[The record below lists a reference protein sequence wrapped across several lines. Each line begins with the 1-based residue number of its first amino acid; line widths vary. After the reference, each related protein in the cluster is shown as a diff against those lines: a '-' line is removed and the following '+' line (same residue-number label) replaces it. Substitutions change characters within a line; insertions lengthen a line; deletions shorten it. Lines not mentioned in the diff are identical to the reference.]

1 MSFRL
6 RSASLLLAIAVLSQ
20 PAAAGFFG
28 PSAELLKGD
37 ALAAKLRAQ
46 PVVLSTSGSVLDIRT
61 KSAAVGSFLVGFI
74 VSSAL
79 ASGGG
84 SGGGMPAN
92 AQQMQKNMQAMQ
104 ANMQANTKMAT
115 AFHQD
120 FQVAMTQIASD
131 QAAKPKAQI
140 AKEGP
145 VISVSQ
151 QLMASLF
158 QEPDIKMSL
167 ASDAQP
173 AAPAD
178 LQLRVSQPEWKLDFS
193 MASSEYTLRYQID
206 ASLYQKESDT
216 VFYKET
222 CKGEAQKKL
231 AIEDWER
238 DDFSEVALAAG
249 DIANRCAAT
258 LTAALGLRTA
268 PVAPPSSPA
277 AETTT
282 TTAESAAPVLPVPTT
297 VTGQAEEPT
306 SPAVQAQK

>member
-20 PAAAGFFG
+20 PAAAGLFG
-28 PSAELLKGD
+28 PSTEILKDD

-74 VSSAL
+74 VGSAL

-84 SGGGMPAN
+84 GGGGGIPGN

-104 ANMQANTKMAT
+104 ANMQANTQIAT
-115 AFHQD
+115 AFHQN

-178 LQLRVSQPEWKLDFS
+178 LQLRFSQPEWKLDFS

-206 ASLYQKESDT
+206 ASLYQKETDT

-222 CKGEAQKKL
+222 CKGEAPKKL
-231 AIEDWER
+231 ALEDWER

-249 DIANRCAAT
+249 DIASRCAAT
-258 LTAALGLRTA
+258 LTAALGLRAA
-268 PVAPPSSPA
+268 PVAPPSPPAAPAAPA
-277 AETTT
+277 AE
-282 TTAESAAPVLPVPTT
+282 SAVPAPAV
-297 VTGQAEEPT
+297 VTNQAEEPA

>member
-1 MSFRL
+1 MNFRL

-28 PSAELLKGD
+28 PSTELLKDD
-37 ALAAKLRAQ
+37 ALAAKLRTQ
-46 PVVLSTSGSVLDIRT
+46 QVVLSAGGGVLDVRT

-84 SGGGMPAN
+84 GGGPTN
-92 AQQMQKNMQAMQ
+92 AQQMQQNMQ
-104 ANMQANTKMAT
+104 ANMQIAT
-115 AFHQD
+115 SFNQNL
-120 FQVAMTQIASD
+120 QVAMTQIASD

-145 VISVSQ
+145 VIAVSQ
-151 QLMASLF
+151 QLMASLL
-158 QEPDIKMSL
+158 QESDIKMSL

-216 VFYKET
+216 VFYKDS
-222 CKGEAQKKL
+222 CKGEAPKKL
-231 AIEDWER
+231 ALEDWER

-249 DIANRCAAT
+249 DIASRCAAT
-258 LTAALGLRTA
+258 LTATLGLRVA
-268 PVAPPSSPA
+268 PVAPQSPPA
-277 AETTT
+277 APAAP
-282 TTAESAAPVLPVPTT
+282 AESAAPALPAPAV
-297 VTGQAEEPT
+297 VTNQAEEPA
-306 SPAVQAQK
+306 SPAEQAQK

>member
-1 MSFRL
+1 MNFRL
-6 RSASLLLAIAVLSQ
+6 RSAGLLLAIAVLSQ
-20 PAAAGFFG
+20 PAAAGLFG
-28 PSAELLKGD
+28 PSTELLKGD
-37 ALAAKLRAQ
+37 ALAAKLKSQ
-46 PVVLSTSGSVLDIRT
+46 QVVFSISGGVLDIRT

-84 SGGGMPAN
+84 GGGGMPAN

-104 ANMQANTKMAT
+104 ANMQANTQIAT
-115 AFHQD
+115 AFHQN

-145 VISVSQ
+145 VVTVSQ
-151 QLMASLF
+151 QLMASLL
-158 QEPDIKMSL
+158 QEPGIKMSL
-167 ASDAQP
+167 ASDVQP
-173 AAPAD
+173 AAPVD
-178 LQLRVSQPEWKLDFS
+178 LQLRFSQPEWKLDFS

-216 VFYKET
+216 VFYKES
-222 CKGEAQKKL
+222 CKGEAPKKL
-231 AIEDWER
+231 VLEDWER

-249 DIANRCAAT
+249 DIASRCAAT
-258 LTAALGLRTA
+258 LTAALGLRA
-268 PVAPPSSPA
+268 APA
-277 AETTT
+277 APLSPPAAPAAAP
-282 TTAESAAPVLPVPTT
+282 AESAALALPAPAV
-297 VTGQAEEPT
+297 VTSQAEEPA

>member
-6 RSASLLLAIAVLSQ
+6 RSASLLLAAAVLSQ
-20 PAAAGFFG
+20 SASAGLFG
-28 PSAELLKGD
+28 PSTEILKGD
-37 ALAAKLRAQ
+37 ALAAKLKTQ
-46 PVVLSTSGSVLDIRT
+46 QVVLSAGGGVLDIRT
-61 KSAAVGSFLVGFI
+61 KSAAVGSFLVGFV

-84 SGGGMPAN
+84 APRN
-92 AQQMQKNMQAMQ
+92 AQQMQQSMQ
-104 ANMQANTKMAT
+104 ANAQIAST
-115 AFHQD
+115 FHQNL
-120 FQVAMTQIASD
+120 QVAMTQVASD

-151 QLMASLF
+151 QLMAGLL
-158 QEPDIKMSL
+158 QEPGIKMSL

-178 LQLRVSQPEWKLDFS
+178 LQLRVSQPEWKLDYS

-216 VFYKET
+216 VFYKDS
-222 CKGEAQKKL
+222 CKGEASKKL
-231 AIEDWER
+231 ALEDWER

-249 DIANRCAAT
+249 DIASRCAAT
-258 LTAALGLRTA
+258 LAAALGLRA
-268 PVAPPSSPA
+268 VPAAPSSTPA
-277 AETTT
+277 APAAAP
-282 TTAESAAPVLPVPTT
+282 AESAAPALPAPAA
-297 VTGQAEEPT
+297 VTSQTEEPA
-306 SPAVQAQK
+306 SPAVQAKQ

>member
-28 PSAELLKGD
+28 PSTELLKDD
-37 ALAAKLRAQ
+37 ALAAKLRTQ
-46 PVVLSTSGSVLDIRT
+46 QVVLSAGGGVLDVRT

-84 SGGGMPAN
+84 GPTN
-92 AQQMQKNMQAMQ
+92 AQQMQQNMQ
-104 ANMQANTKMAT
+104 ANMQIAT
-115 AFHQD
+115 SFNQNL
-120 FQVAMTQIASD
+120 QVAMTQMASD

-145 VISVSQ
+145 VIAVSQ
-151 QLMASLF
+151 QLMASLL
-158 QEPDIKMSL
+158 QEPGIKMSL
-167 ASDAQP
+167 ASAAQP

-193 MASSEYTLRYQID
+193 MASSEYTLRYQIE

-222 CKGEAQKKL
+222 CKGEAPKKL
-231 AIEDWER
+231 ALEEWER

-258 LTAALGLRTA
+258 LTAALGLRAA
-268 PVAPPSSPA
+268 PVEPPSPPA
-277 AETTT
+277 AQTA
-282 TTAESAAPVLPVPTT
+282 TTAESAAPALPVPAL
-297 VTGQAEEPT
+297 VTSQAEEPT